1 MTVQTDDKLPNLLV
15 IGAQKAGS
23 TWLHE
28 RLDCHP
34 DIFMSQPKELRFF
47 GHRDKTDSPAG
58 LAAYRQHF
66 TAGANAR
73 YRGESTPAYFWSH
86 DPDSAFAVD
95 LQRSN
100 LDIPEAVHRLL
111 GHDIPLVLSLRN
123 PISRAISAFYHHY
136 KAGDIQRE
144 DTIRSTGHRFGIVD
158 MGFYRRHIESWLR
171 YFSREQLHIVL
182 FDDIV
187 KKPHGVVEDLYRFLG
202 LRTDISDPL
211 LRQKSNQ
218 GAQLEQG
225 TGPGIRTADIQ
236 FLADLYRN
244 DVDYLE
250 ILLDR
255 SLAQWRS
262 KRLQDYISHT

>member
-1 MTVQTDDKLPNLLV
+1 MTGQSDNSLPNLLV

-66 TAGANAR
+66 SAGANTR

-86 DPDSAFAVD
+86 DPDSHFAVD

-100 LDIPEAVHRLL
+100 LDIPAAVHRLL
-111 GHDIPLVLSLRN
+111 QPDIPLVLSLRN
-123 PISRAISAFYHHY
+123 PTSRAISAFYHHY
-136 KAGDIQRE
+136 KAGDIQCD
-144 DTIRSTGHRFGIVD
+144 DTIRTTGHRFGIVD

-171 YFSREQLHIVL
+171 FFNREQLHIVL

-187 KKPHGVVEDLYRFLG
+187 ENPAGVVEELYRFLE
-202 LRTDISDPL
+202 LRADISDPL
-211 LRQKSNQ
+211 LGQKSNQ
-218 GAQLEQG
+218 GIQLDPG
-225 TGPGIRTADIQ
+225 TGPRIQIEDIE
-236 FLADLYRN
+236 FLANLYQG
-244 DVDYLE
+244 DIDYLE
-250 ILLDR
+250 TLLER
-255 SLAQWRS
+255 SLTQWRS